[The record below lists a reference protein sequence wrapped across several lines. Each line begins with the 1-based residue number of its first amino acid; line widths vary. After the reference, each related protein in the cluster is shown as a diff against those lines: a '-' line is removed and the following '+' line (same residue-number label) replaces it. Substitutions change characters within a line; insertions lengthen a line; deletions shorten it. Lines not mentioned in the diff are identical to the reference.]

1 MSSPDQGPEAKG
13 ETGPFGVTAS
23 TARQAVRPGAGL
35 LLLLAGT
42 VALGACS
49 SEPDGPAHR
58 SPQADSSAK
67 PKPGNAKR
75 RNAKPG
81 GAKSGNAKSDRPA
94 VRPPGGDR
102 DCADFPNQA
111 AAQRA
116 LAGGDPYR
124 LDGDGDGVACSSLP
138 CPCSKAAPG
147 DGAGGES
154 GGASPDAGGGGS
166 GSLRSF
172 RARVVSV
179 TDGDTIEVAAAGIPD
194 ETIRLIGIDTP
205 EVYGGVE
212 CGGREASAAMKRLAT
227 GMVTV
232 RTDPTQD
239 RRDRYGRL
247 LAYID
252 KAGRDLGRLM
262 VARGLAPAY
271 VYDAEFSR
279 YPAYRKAERLARAAR
294 RGSWSHCDLG
304 D

>member
-1 MSSPDQGPEAKG
+1 M
-13 ETGPFGVTAS
+13 TVRTAIR
-23 TARQAVRPGAGL
+23 ALRPGPGL

-42 VALGACS
+42 MALGACS
-49 SEPDGPAHR
+49 TEPAGPADR
-58 SPQADSSAK
+58 APKADSGEKPRTVKPQSGK
-67 PKPGNAKR
+67 PKPDN
-75 RNAKPG
+75 P
-81 GAKSGNAKSDRPA
+81 P
-94 VRPPGGDR
+94 VRPGGGDR
-102 DCADFPNQA
+102 DCASFANQA

-124 LDGDGDGVACSSLP
+124 LDGDDDGIACSSLP

-147 DGAGGES
+147 GGAGS
-154 GGASPDAGGGGS
+154 PADRASPDSGPGGS
-166 GSLRSF
+166 GAARSF

-212 CGGREASAAMKRLAT
+212 CGGREASAEMERLAI

-252 KAGRDLGRLM
+252 KAGRDLGRVM

-279 YPAYRKAERLARAAR
+279 FPAYRKAESKARAAR
-294 RGSWSHCDLG
+294 RGSWKHCDMG
-304 D
+304 R